1 MCNDALIFR
10 LERSTNSFYFL
21 EFYPGIHLLTLSP
34 SPGFSPPL
42 HFLPLLLPLLFLSFF
57 FPTSIHRFPR
67 CRLSPSL
74 PPSLLPPFLSHRP
87 PNKRSLQVSY
97 LIKLRET
104 AGNEFRY
111 PDAFRPRKRDTSP
124 WPSSWREFPPS
135 WHVARRSTLRSW
147 LKRSQWSES
156 TLGRT
161 PSIRR
166 AALRK

>member
-34 SPGFSPPL
+34 SVPRLLFS
-42 HFLPLLLPLLFLSFF
+42 FLSFF
-57 FPTSIHRFPR
+57 LFFFFSTSIHRFPR

-74 PPSLLPPFLSHRP
+74 SPSYSPSPPSLSHRP

-124 WPSSWREFPPS
+124 WLSSWREFPPS
-135 WHVARRSTLRSW
+135 WHVVRRWTPVIKTIAVERVN
-147 LKRSQWSES
+147 
-156 TLGRT
+156 LGTDTFDQTCRVT
-161 PSIRR
+161 
-166 AALRK
+166 

>member
-57 FPTSIHRFPR
+57 FQLRSTVF
-67 CRLSPSL
+67 LVVAFL
-74 PPSLLPPFLSHRP
+74 PPFLPLPPPFLSHRP

-135 WHVARRSTLRSW
+135 WHVARRSTPRSW

>member
-1 MCNDALIFR
+1 MCTNTVCNDALIFR

-34 SPGFSPPL
+34 SVPRLLFS
-42 HFLPLLLPLLFLSFF
+42 FLSFF
-57 FPTSIHRFPR
+57 LFFFFFNFDPPFSS
-67 CRLSPSL
+67 LSPFSLPLPILLPL
-74 PPSLLPPFLSHRP
+74 PPSLSHRP

-124 WPSSWREFPPS
+124 WLSSWREFPPS
-135 WHVARRSTLRSW
+135 
-147 LKRSQWSES
+147 
-156 TLGRT
+156 
-161 PSIRR
+161 
-166 AALRK
+166 